1 MTKLL
6 TESSVSHKSTTATQK
21 YELLMKLYHDICCC
35 ATSNWQHVLLYKL
48 YFWRDLQLNLLHSIT
63 HFSVS
68 NVNLLLRNILW
79 SFASFM
85 WASLV
90 YLHIRKKLPLVQCLI
105 HDAVLSLET
114 SQLREREWPGPTPR
128 PPSLA
133 AEITNCWSLNCIYK
147 ILLIRINRFEVWEL
161 SINKLKDFSAM

>member
-1 MTKLL
+1 MTFVAVQLQTDNTFYCISFIFGGTL
-6 TESSVSHKSTTATQK
+6 TFCSLTSSTASHT
-21 YELLMKLYHDICCC
+21 
-35 ATSNWQHVLLYKL
+35 
-48 YFWRDLQLNLLHSIT
+48 
-63 HFSVS
+63 FSVS
-68 NVNLLLRNILW
+68 NVNLLLCNILW
-79 SFASFM
+79 SFALFM

-114 SQLREREWPGPTPR
+114 SLLREREWPGPSPR

-133 AEITNCWSLNCIYK
+133 AEITYCWSLNCIYA